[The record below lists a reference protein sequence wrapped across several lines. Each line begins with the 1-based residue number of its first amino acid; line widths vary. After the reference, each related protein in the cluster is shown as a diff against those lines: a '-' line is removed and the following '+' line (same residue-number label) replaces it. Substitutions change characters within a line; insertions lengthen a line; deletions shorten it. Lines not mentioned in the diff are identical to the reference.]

1 MKILKTQTLRGPN
14 YWSIR
19 YDKLIVARLDLE
31 DLRDRPSN
39 TIPGFYDGL
48 VTSLPSLIEHFCS
61 PGVRGGFL
69 SRLQDG
75 TMMGHI
81 IEHVALE
88 LQTLAGMDVGFG
100 RTRETATP
108 GVYQVVFSYENEKA
122 GRYALRAALRLC
134 ESVIEDGRYLGDEL
148 QKDLADLRELKAEAS
163 LGPST
168 EAVVREAESRNIPW
182 MELGVRH
189 LLQFGYGKQQKRMQA
204 SLTGQSG
211 ILGVE
216 LACDKEG
223 TKQML
228 GNAGIPVP
236 KGAVVYSLAELED
249 SLDWLGGYPI
259 VIKPLDG
266 NHGRGIT
273 LDVRSWDQ
281 AEAGYD
287 RARGVSDGVI
297 VEHYYKGR
305 DHRVL
310 VINHKVV
317 AVAERIPAHV
327 VGNGVDTIETLVE
340 QENRNPARGEGHDN
354 VLTQITLDRTTDK
367 LLDAQGFD
375 LDTVLKKNEICYLR
389 ETANLSTGGVAIDR
403 TDEIHP
409 DNVWIAERASRLIG
423 LDVAGIDIVT
433 DDISRPMKEVEGVIV
448 EVNAAPG
455 LRMHV
460 CPSKGVARN
469 VAGPI
474 IDMLF
479 PPGAPT
485 RIPIVA
491 ITGTNGKT
499 TTTRLTAHI
508 FRQMYE
514 TVGFTTTDGIY
525 LGDRLV
531 EKGDTTG
538 PVSARMILEDP
549 TVDMAVLET
558 ARGGLLRSGLAFK
571 QCDIG
576 VVLNVAADHLGIG
589 DINTIEELARLKAV
603 VPESVKPDGYVV
615 LNADDWRVAEM
626 ADRVDAQ
633 VVYFSMDAENEL
645 VRSHVKKGGV
655 AAVYE
660 EGYLSILQRDWLL
673 RIEKAE
679 QVPLTM
685 GGLAPFMI
693 ANALAASLTA
703 FVHGIKIEDIRTA
716 LRTFKAS
723 AQQVPG
729 RMNLFN
735 LGHCHALVDYAH
747 NPAGY
752 EAVGSFVKNWPGPSL
767 GVIGVPGDRRDEDI
781 LELGQIA
788 FDIFD
793 QVVIKED
800 SDRRGRDVGAVA
812 ELLVEGIELGKAAQ
826 LAAAAEQADAEVEL
840 DVQSDPQGSDA
851 SAEIET
857 TAGKGFGAAAGGKKS
872 GSKSK
877 LAPAADAEPTAQAES
892 AAEKPFHSV
901 VLDEIKAIEWALDNA
916 PENGLVVILPESVGI
931 AIELI
936 KARNPLPDGLGPVG
950 AAETPAPKG
959 MAYPSKPVSGSA
971 ELVMTGAVAVK
982 AAP

>member
-19 YDKLIVARLDLE
+19 YDKLIVAKLDLE

-69 SRLQDG
+69 SRVHEG
-75 TMMGHI
+75 TMLGHI

-88 LQTLAGMDVGFG
+88 LQSLAGMDVGFG

-122 GRYALRAALRLC
+122 GRYAMRAALRLC
-134 ESVIEDGRYLGDEL
+134 EVVIEDGRYPNDEL
-148 QKDLADLRELKAEAS
+148 QKDIEDLRDLRNEAS

-168 EAVVREAESRNIPW
+168 EALVREAESRGIPW
-182 MELGVRH
+182 MELEVRN
-189 LLQFGYGKQQKRMQA
+189 LLQFGYGKRQKRVQA
-204 SLTGQSG
+204 SLTANSG

-236 KGAVVYSLAELED
+236 KGAVVYSLDELED

-259 VIKPLDG
+259 VIKPLSG

-273 LDVRSWDQ
+273 LDIQSWEQ
-281 AEAGYD
+281 AEIAYD
-287 RARGVSDGVI
+287 RARTVCDGII

-310 VINHKVV
+310 VVNHKVV

-327 VGNGVDTIETLVE
+327 VGNGIDTIEALVE
-340 QENRNPARGEGHDN
+340 KENRNPARGEGHDN
-354 VLTQITLDRTTDK
+354 VLTQIQLDRTSDK
-367 LLDAQGFD
+367 LLELQGFD
-375 LDTVLKKNEICYLR
+375 LDTVLKKDKVCYLR

-409 DNVWIAERASRLIG
+409 DNAWIAERASRLIG

-433 DDISRPMKEVEGVIV
+433 DDISKPLKEVDGVIV

-460 CPSKGVARN
+460 SPSTGVPRN

-479 PPGAPT
+479 PPDEPT

-508 FRQMYE
+508 FKQMYE

-538 PVSARMILEDP
+538 PQSARMILEDP

-589 DINTIEELARLKAV
+589 DINTIDELAKLKAV
-603 VPESVKPDGYVV
+603 VPESAKADGHVV

-626 ADRVDAQ
+626 AEHVDAQ

-645 VRSHVKKGGV
+645 VRSHVKNGGV

-679 QVPLTM
+679 SVPVTM
-685 GGLAPFMI
+685 GGRAPFMI

-703 FVHGIKIEDIRTA
+703 FVHGVKIEDIRTA
-716 LRTFKAS
+716 LRTFDVS
-723 AQQVPG
+723 AQKIPG

-752 EAVGSFVKNWPGPSL
+752 EAVGSFVKNWPGASL
-767 GVIGVPGDRRDEDI
+767 GVIGAPGDRRDEDM
-781 LELGQIA
+781 LALGGLSV
-788 FDIFD
+788 DIFD
-793 QVVIKED
+793 RVVIKED
-800 SDRRGRDVGAVA
+800 NDTRGRTVGEVADLITQGIEESLGRQLETEVA
-812 ELLVEGIELGKAAQ
+812 EQE
-826 LAAAAEQADAEVEL
+826 AESQETETALPAD
-840 DVQSDPQGSDA
+840 
-851 SAEIET
+851 SATGESS
-857 TAGKGFGAAAGGKKS
+857 TAGKGFAVKGRRKSKAKTDVS
-872 GSKSK
+872 GSQSSS
-877 LAPAADAEPTAQAES
+877 EPNSRSSSDQ
-892 AAEKPFHSV
+892 PFYSII
-901 VLDEIKAIEWALDNA
+901 LDEAEAIEWALDNA
-916 PENGLVVILPESVGI
+916 TEGSLVVILPEKVDA
-931 AIELI
+931 AIKLI
-936 KARNPLPDGLGPVG
+936 EARNPLPDTFGTATE
-950 AAETPAPKG
+950 AAPPKG
-959 MAYPSKPVSGSA
+959 MAYPSIPIS
-971 ELVMTGAVAVK
+971 GAVDAEMNSAVV
-982 AAP
+982 ASVVR

>member
-19 YDKLIVARLDLE
+19 YEKLIVARLDLE
-31 DLRDRPSN
+31 DLCDRPSD

-48 VTSLPSLIEHFCS
+48 LTSLPSLIEHYCS

-69 SRLQDG
+69 QRLETG

-81 IEHVALE
+81 VEHVALE
-88 LQTLAGMDVGFG
+88 LQTLAGMEVGFG
-100 RTRETATP
+100 RTRETADP
-108 GVYQVVFSYENEKA
+108 GVYQVVFAYENEKA
-122 GRYALRAALRLC
+122 GRYALRAAVRLC
-134 ESVIEDGRYLGDEL
+134 ESIIDEGRYPDSEL
-148 QKDLADLRELKAEAS
+148 QQDLTDLRELKAEAS

-168 EAVVREAESRNIPW
+168 EALVREAESRNIPW

-189 LLQFGYGKQQKRMQA
+189 LIQFGYGKWQKRMQA
-204 SLTGQSG
+204 SLTGQSS

-259 VIKPLDG
+259 VVKPLDG

-273 LDVRSWDQ
+273 LDIQTWDQ
-281 AEAGYD
+281 AEAAYD

-310 VINHKVV
+310 VVNHKVV

-327 VGNGVDTIETLVE
+327 VGDGRHTIEELVE
-340 QENRNPARGEGHDN
+340 MVNRDPARGEGHDN

-375 LDTVLKKNEICYLR
+375 LDTVLSKREICYLR

-433 DDISRPMKEVEGVIV
+433 DDISQPLKDVDGVIV

-460 CPSKGVARN
+460 APSQGVPRN

-474 IDMLF
+474 LDMLF
-479 PPGAPT
+479 PPDSPT
-485 RIPIVA
+485 RVPIVA

-538 PVSARMILEDP
+538 PVSARTILEDP

-558 ARGGLLRSGLAFK
+558 ARGGMLRSGTAFK

-576 VVLNVAADHLGIG
+576 IVLNVAADHLGIG
-589 DINTIEELARLKAV
+589 DINTIEELAKLKAV
-603 VPESVKPDGYVV
+603 VAETAKPDGHVV
-615 LNADDWRVAEM
+615 LNADDWRVAKM
-626 ADRVDAQ
+626 AERVDAE

-655 AAVYE
+655 AAIYE

-673 RIEKAE
+673 RIEKAQ

-685 GGLAPFMI
+685 GGRAPFMI
-693 ANALAASLTA
+693 ANALAASAAA
-703 FVHGIKIEDIRTA
+703 FVHGIKIEDIRMA

-723 AQQVPG
+723 SQQVPG

-752 EAVGSFVKNWPGPSL
+752 EAVGSFVKNWDGPTL
-767 GVIGVPGDRRDEDI
+767 GVIGAPGDRRDED
-781 LELGQIA
+781 LLALGQIA
-788 FDIFD
+788 ADVFDR
-793 QVVIKED
+793 VVIKED
-800 SDRRGRDVGAVA
+800 SDRRGRKAGEVA
-812 ELLVEGIELGKAAQ
+812 DFIVEGIEAGVAAQ
-826 LAAAAEQADAEVEL
+826 LSAAAKEVSKATLATDGAENKSEK
-840 DVQSDPQGSDA
+840 
-851 SAEIET
+851 
-857 TAGKGFGAAAGGKKS
+857 TAGKGFGKAASRYQAGEGVEPSVESSLNKS
-872 GSKSK
+872 SSNSSE
-877 LAPAADAEPTAQAES
+877 LAKGES
-892 AAEKPFHSV
+892 FYSIILNET
-901 VLDEIKAIEWALDNA
+901 EAIEWALNHA
-916 PENGLVVILPESVGI
+916 PEDGLVVILPESVRL
-931 AIELI
+931 AIKLI
-936 KARNPLPDGLGPVG
+936 QARNPIPDGFDSVEAM
-950 AAETPAPKG
+950 AAPAPKG
-959 MAYPSKPVSGSA
+959 MAYPSSPVSGSVD
-971 ELVMTGAVAVK
+971 LVMNGAGAVRAK
-982 AAP
+982 REG